1 MSIALGV
8 HVGVEEVSA
17 VLVEADLPELGP
29 ISTRTVSVA
38 AAPGGVGDAVTTM
51 LGIMRVQA
59 AQNDLHIVGSAVV
72 CDSIALCGI
81 VRAALAAHDV
91 RDVGVVDAGD
101 PRLDAEVP
109 FAVAAALF
117 GTATG
122 PAAWRGELSADG
134 LEAGEDVGS
143 PFVRDRTDTP
153 RSARLTMI
161 GLGVAVLAALSG
173 ATVWALAA
181 TGPEQSPAVD
191 TADAIVVAETPSSA
205 TVVADSTGAP
215 LDSSSVPSVD
225 PRAVEAPPF
234 GPVPVGAWSEPPP
247 AGLVPTPVA
256 EAASG
261 TGGSGGGGSADG
273 GRPDRV
279 IVGGGGNSPFDDEA
293 GGGQTP
299 TKDPKP
305 EPEPEPEI
313 PDTDPP
319 TTTVEVPVTTEPT
332 STPEEPAAEPT
343 VDRSEDAV
351 PL

>member
-8 HVGVEEVSA
+8 HVGIEEVSA

-81 VRAALAAHDV
+81 VRAALVAHAV

-109 FAVAAALF
+109 FSVTAALF

-122 PAAWRGELSADG
+122 PASWRGELSADE
-134 LEAGEDVGS
+134 LDAGEDVGGPS
-143 PFVRDRTDTP
+143 GGDRTGTP
-153 RSARLTMI
+153 RGARLTMI
-161 GLGVAVLAALSG
+161 GLGIAILAALSG

-181 TGPEQSPAVD
+181 TGPERSPAVG
-191 TADAIVVAETPSSA
+191 TADAVVVAETPSSA

-215 LDSSSVPSVD
+215 LGSSTVAPSSTQ
-225 PRAVEAPPF
+225 ALEAPTF
-234 GPVPVGAWSEPPP
+234 GPVPVGVWSEPPP
-247 AGLVPTPVA
+247 AGLVPTSA
-256 EAASG
+256 ADAASG
-261 TGGSGGGGSADG
+261 TGGSGGGQ
-273 GRPDRV
+273 PDRA
-279 IVGGGGNSPFDDEA
+279 IVGGGGHSSDASDGDEP
-293 GGGQTP
+293 GGGRTP

-305 EPEPEPEI
+305 QPEPEPEPEPEV
-313 PDTDPP
+313 PDTSPP
-319 TTTVEVPVTTEPT
+319 TTTEEVPVTTEPT
-332 STPEEPAAEPT
+332 STPEEPSAEPT
-343 VDRSEDAV
+343 VERIE
-351 PL
+351 

>member
-72 CDSIALCGI
+72 CDSIALCAI

-101 PRLDAEVP
+101 PRLNAEVP

-122 PAAWRGELSADG
+122 PVAWRGELSADG
-134 LEAGEDVGS
+134 PEAGEDVGS
-143 PFVRDRTDTP
+143 PSHGDRMGTP

-161 GLGVAVLAALSG
+161 GLGVAILAALSG

-181 TGPEQSPAVD
+181 TGPEQSREVG
-191 TADAIVVAETPSSA
+191 TSDAIVVAETSSSPTA
-205 TVVADSTGAP
+205 VADDTGVPFGSA
-215 LDSSSVPSVD
+215 SVPSAD
-225 PRAVEAPPF
+225 TPALEAPTF
-234 GPVPVGAWSEPPP
+234 GPVPVGAWSEPPS
-247 AGLVPTPVA
+247 AGIVPTPVA
-256 EAASG
+256 EAASN
-261 TGGSGGGGSADG
+261 TGGYGGGGK
-273 GRPDRV
+273 PDRV
-279 IVGGGGNSPFDDEA
+279 IVGGGDSSPVGDEA
-293 GGGQTP
+293 GGGRTP
-299 TKDPKP
+299 TKDPKPQPEP

-343 VDRSEDAV
+343 VDRSEVVV

>member
-81 VRAALAAHDV
+81 VRAALVAHAV

-101 PRLDAEVP
+101 PRLDVEVP

-122 PAAWRGELSADG
+122 PASWRSELSPDE
-134 LEAGEDVGS
+134 LDAGEDVGGPS
-143 PFVRDRTDTP
+143 GGDRTGTP

-161 GLGVAVLAALSG
+161 GLGIAILAALSG

-181 TGPEQSPAVD
+181 TGSEQSPAVG
-191 TADAIVVAETPSSA
+191 TADAVVVAETPSSA
-205 TVVADSTGAP
+205 TVVAGTTGTPLGSST
-215 LDSSSVPSVD
+215 LPSVD
-225 PRAVEAPPF
+225 AQGVEAPPF
-234 GPVPVGAWSEPPP
+234 GPVPVGVWSEPPP
-247 AGLVPTPVA
+247 AALVPTPVA
-256 EAASG
+256 DAASG
-261 TGGSGGGGSADG
+261 TGGSGGGGQ
-273 GRPDRV
+273 PDRA
-279 IVGGGGNSPFDDEA
+279 IVGGGGNSSDAPDGDES
-293 GGGQTP
+293 GGGRTP

-305 EPEPEPEI
+305 QPEPEPEPEPEV

-332 STPEEPAAEPT
+332 STPEEPSAEPT
-343 VDRSEDAV
+343 VEQV
-351 PL
+351 E